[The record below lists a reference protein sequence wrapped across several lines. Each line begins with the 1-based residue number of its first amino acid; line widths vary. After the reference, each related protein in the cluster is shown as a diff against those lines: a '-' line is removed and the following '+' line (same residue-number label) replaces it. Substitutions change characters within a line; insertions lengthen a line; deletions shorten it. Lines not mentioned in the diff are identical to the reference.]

1 MKEFRMTKCEGN
13 LPDACRRPCCQDARG
28 IRHSDFGILFVIR
41 HSAFVIPLTA
51 MLFVMTSASDC
62 FAQETVTL
70 QTKSLWQMLWAG
82 GPLLFPIV
90 ISSFVLMLVVFERT
104 LSLRRGRV
112 LPRLFTERF
121 LLQIGEGALDRS
133 DALDRC
139 LENDSYMAQVF
150 AAAVRKWGKP
160 AVEVEQAVLDEGERA
175 SNELRR
181 FLRVING
188 VATVCPLMGLLGT
201 VWGMMEAFEAIASS
215 SAMGRPE
222 LLAGGIGGALLSTA
236 AGLSVA
242 IPALILYL
250 WFVGRVDTLVME
262 IDRRGQDLVNLISAE
277 GLDERRASRKP
288 RLKKA
293 A

>member
-1 MKEFRMTKCEGN
+1 M
-13 LPDACRRPCCQDARG
+13 
-28 IRHSDFGILFVIR
+28 
-41 HSAFVIPLTA
+41 
-51 MLFVMTSASDC
+51 
-62 FAQETVTL
+62 QETL
-70 QTKSLWQMLWAG
+70 ATKSLWDMLLSG

-90 ISSFVLMLVVFERT
+90 VCSFVLLLVVFERAI
-104 LSLRRGRV
+104 SLRRSRV
-112 LPRLFTERF
+112 VPRLFAERF
-121 LLQIGEGALDRS
+121 LLQIGEGALSRAE
-133 DALDRC
+133 ALDRC
-139 LENDSYMAQVF
+139 TENGSHVANVF
-150 AAAVRKWGKP
+150 AAAVRRWGKP

-175 SNELRR
+175 ANEMRR

-201 VWGMMEAFEAIASS
+201 VWGMMEAFEAIAGS

-250 WFVGRVDTLVME
+250 WFVGRVDMLVME
-262 IDRRGQDLVNLISAE
+262 IDRRGQDLVHLISAE
-277 GLDERRASRKP
+277 VLEERRGMRASKSRK
-288 RLKKA
+288 A

>member
-1 MKEFRMTKCEGN
+1 MRPR
-13 LPDACRRPCCQDARG
+13 LP
-28 IRHSDFGILFVIR
+28 FLW
-41 HSAFVIPLTA
+41 TA
-51 MLFVMTSASDC
+51 C
-62 FAQETVTL
+62 FAKLATLISVCAYGTACHAQEASAV
-70 QTKSLWQMLWAG
+70 QTKSLWQMLWSG
-82 GPLLFPIV
+82 GPLLLPIV
-90 ISSFVLMLVVFERT
+90 LCSFVLLLVVFERT
-104 LSLRRGRV
+104 VSLRRKRV
-112 LPRLFTERF
+112 LPRLFAERF
-121 LLQIGEGALDRS
+121 LLQIGEGALDREE
-133 DALDRC
+133 ALQRC
-139 LENDSYMAQVF
+139 LENGSHISNVF

-175 SNELRR
+175 ANELRR

-201 VWGMMEAFEAIASS
+201 VWGMMEAFEAIAGS

-250 WFVGRVDTLVME
+250 WFVGRVDMLVME

-277 GLDERRASRKP
+277 ALDHRRTTRKP
-288 RLKKA
+288 KTKKA

>member
-1 MKEFRMTKCEGN
+1 M
-13 LPDACRRPCCQDARG
+13 RPTTHTRLQQLLTRLVTLLLICASATECC
-28 IRHSDFGILFVIR
+28 
-41 HSAFVIPLTA
+41 
-51 MLFVMTSASDC
+51 
-62 FAQETVTL
+62 AQENVAL

-82 GPLLFPIV
+82 GPLLIPIV
-90 ISSFVLMLVVFERT
+90 LCSFVLTLVVFERT
-104 LSLRRGRV
+104 LSLRRSRV
-112 LPRLFTERF
+112 LPKLFTERF
-121 LLQIGEGALDRS
+121 LLQIGEAALDRS
-133 DALDRC
+133 EALERC
-139 LENDSYMAQVF
+139 LVNDSHMAHVF

-160 AVEVEQAVLDEGERA
+160 AVEVEQAVLDEGERTG
-175 SNELRR
+175 NDLRR

-201 VWGMMEAFEAIASS
+201 VWGMMEAFEAIAGS

-250 WFVGRVDTLVME
+250 WFVGRVDALVME
-262 IDRRGQDLVNLISAE
+262 IDRRGQELVNLISAE
-277 GLDERRASRKP
+277 GLEERRGSRKP
-288 RLKKA
+288 RVKKA